1 MKRPVSTQVR
11 GRQTGVTLIEILVA
25 VLLLSFALLGIA
37 GLLSTTT
44 RYQLGVE
51 ARSSV
56 TYLFNDLTARI
67 RANFDTATV
76 SAAHYLYSDNWA
88 AQQSAT
94 LTAPSPSCA
103 ASGGSNCSMN
113 ELAAFD
119 LWEMRSAARRQ
130 MPQGAL
136 QISGDAAQGMV
147 ATYMWFDKDN
157 TDTDAVGAAT
167 LKSAPTCVA
176 TMNAIEQQSCCPAA
190 AAAPAGVRCLNLRF
204 VP

>member
-1 MKRPVSTQVR
+1 
-11 GRQTGVTLIEILVA
+11 
-25 VLLLSFALLGIA
+25 
-37 GLLSTTT
+37 
-44 RYQLGVE
+44 
-51 ARSSV
+51 
-56 TYLFNDLTARI
+56 
-67 RANFDTATV
+67 
-76 SAAHYLYSDNWA
+76 
-88 AQQSAT
+88 
-94 LTAPSPSCA
+94 
-103 ASGGSNCSMN
+103 MN